1 MLSLFAILPVM
12 LAIVLICVFMLV
24 KKIQYP
30 SPLVWGCI
38 ITKVVP
44 ARAHLVLDYNKQLD
58 DEEPIEDRLGRKA
71 RRQQLKVNWGYLR
84 GETNNTTL
92 FLQALRF
99 EELKIKESK
108 RGLKYDP
115 QEMAIVALID
125 EATELRWQQIRWQV
139 NVQLR
144 SKLGLQI
151 DRSMFL
157 TLLVYYKNLEKGMV
171 ALAEVEGQWLK
182 DMLLER
188 LGLTEWRLIE
198 GGQSDPELA

>member
-1 MLSLFAILPVM
+1 MLSLFAILPVI
-12 LAIVLICVFMLV
+12 LAIVLISILVLV

-58 DEEPIEDRLGRKA
+58 DEPIEDRLGRKA

-84 GETNNTTL
+84 GERNNTTL

-99 EELKIKESK
+99 EGLKIKESK

-115 QEMAIVALID
+115 QETAIVALID
-125 EATELRWQQIRWQV
+125 EATELRWQQVRWQV
-139 NVQLR
+139 TLCLR
-144 SKLGLQI
+144 SALGLKI

-157 TLLVYYKNLEKGMV
+157 ALLVHYKDLEEGML
-171 ALAEVEGQWLK
+171 ALAEVEG
-182 DMLLER
+182 
-188 LGLTEWRLIE
+188 
-198 GGQSDPELA
+198 

>member
-12 LAIVLICVFMLV
+12 LAIVLISVLVLV

-30 SPLVWGCI
+30 SELVWGCI
-38 ITKVVP
+38 LGKVVP

-58 DEEPIEDRLGRKA
+58 DEEPIEGWAGRKE
-71 RRQQLKVNWGYLR
+71 RRQQFKVNWKYLR
-84 GETNNTTL
+84 SETNNTTL
-92 FLQALRF
+92 FLQTLRF
-99 EELKIKESK
+99 EKLKIKESK
-108 RGLKYDP
+108 RGMQYDV

-198 GGQSDPELA
+198 GGQSDPDLA